1 MESGWISIA
10 SLLMG
15 TFSKSI
21 GVEGGYVAG
30 ETRLINYLR
39 NVARGFIFSTSLS
52 PVTMAANLAGIEVL
66 EKEISRVTKLQYN
79 VKYFCRQL
87 GKYGINVKSETAI
100 IPVIIGDEENALTV
114 SNYLH
119 ENGYFISAIRYP
131 TVAKGAARL
140 RVALMSSH
148 TEAELKK
155 CAELIGKALLMK

>member
-1 MESGWISIA
+1 
-10 SLLMG
+10 MG

-21 GVEGGYVAG
+21 GGEGGYVAG

-114 SNYLH
+114 STIFMRMDILYQRYVIQLLLK
-119 ENGYFISAIRYP
+119 EQQGLESRLCPAIQ
-131 TVAKGAARL
+131 KQN
-140 RVALMSSH
+140 
-148 TEAELKK
+148 
-155 CAELIGKALLMK
+155 

>member
-1 MESGWISIA
+1 M
-10 SLLMG
+10 
-15 TFSKSI
+15 
-21 GVEGGYVAG
+21 AG

-100 IPVIIGDEENALTV
+100 TVPVVIGDEENALTV

-119 ENGYFISAIRYP
+119 ENGYFISAATY
-131 TVAKGAARL
+131 V
-140 RVALMSSH
+140 
-148 TEAELKK
+148 
-155 CAELIGKALLMK
+155 

>member
-1 MESGWISIA
+1 M
-10 SLLMG
+10 
-15 TFSKSI
+15 
-21 GVEGGYVAG
+21 
-30 ETRLINYLR
+30 
-39 NVARGFIFSTSLS
+39 
-52 PVTMAANLAGIEVL
+52 
-66 EKEISRVTKLQYN
+66 QYN